1 MKIYI
6 VERDTPY
13 RWEYPEVYMEWEAAL
28 SDVQVEYENKMQ
40 ELGTSQKKSDAGYGN
55 YGCCWNVCNAEHALT
70 ATIDGDDGADRWI
83 WRVSE
88 HLV

>member
-40 ELGTSQKKSDAGYGN
+40 
-55 YGCCWNVCNAEHALT
+55 
-70 ATIDGDDGADRWI
+70 
-83 WRVSE
+83 
-88 HLV
+88 